1 LANNIIVANTSCI
14 GNNTLGL
21 FTFHF
26 RRQQKNP
33 THLHREFPKL
43 KKENYKPEGKIINF
57 CTQHFKESGSADD
70 G

>member
-1 LANNIIVANTSCI
+1 LEITLWGFSRFIADANKKKPA
-14 GNNTLGL
+14 
-21 FTFHF
+21 
-26 RRQQKNP
+26 
-33 THLHREFPKL
+33 HLHREFPKL